1 MNRLFRCVFNKY
13 LVTIVF
19 FVATVFYCYA
29 PIMPY
34 VDLFINVLLAWI
46 AGAMIY
52 DFFVTHQPFSRD
64 NVWGLAFTIWVVI
77 CSVVGGLTATGI
89 KICIYVLI
97 QTVFFVNVFR
107 KQDLT
112 RTFDL
117 LATIIGLLG
126 FVVNA
131 LSLILYFSRFYKVFA
146 NDVITDTSLILG
158 RHPNGSLYG
167 LLCNSNWMSFF
178 ALLVGAFSLYQIRRN
193 YHRIFYILNALLAL
207 DVIVCSNSRGT
218 LVGLFSFALFF
229 LLLRHFNVHSLNFK
243 TVCHLLLQI
252 LITVGCLFI
261 AIFLLKQCRI
271 LTFKVIPES
280 GSSHQSTITE
290 RDDSEKTGS
299 TATRLALWETGLNV
313 ALDFPV
319 FGVGYDHIQENIWEN
334 RVSKVIDTK
343 TLASNTHNVYV
354 QTLVGTGFVGLL
366 LLLACITFPMLKG
379 ILIIWNKK
387 IVDERLLL
395 SMALV
400 LSFCVINLV
409 EADIV
414 VSRNFMSTI
423 FWTLLGYVKV
433 SSLRYNKSEAIAK

>member
-19 FVATVFYCYA
+19 FVATVFYCCA

-131 LSLILYFSRFYKVFA
+131 LSLILYFSRFCKVFA
-146 NDVITDTSLILG
+146 NDVVTDTSLILG

-193 YHRIFYILNALLAL
+193 YHRVFYILNALLAL

-218 LVGLFSFALFF
+218 LVGLFCFALFF

-290 RDDSEKTGS
+290 RDDSEKAGS

-319 FGVGYDHIQENIWEN
+319 FGVGYDHIQENI
-334 RVSKVIDTK
+334 
-343 TLASNTHNVYV
+343 
-354 QTLVGTGFVGLL
+354 
-366 LLLACITFPMLKG
+366 
-379 ILIIWNKK
+379 
-387 IVDERLLL
+387 
-395 SMALV
+395 
-400 LSFCVINLV
+400 
-409 EADIV
+409 
-414 VSRNFMSTI
+414 
-423 FWTLLGYVKV
+423 
-433 SSLRYNKSEAIAK
+433 